1 MTWCQLVSESPES
14 QKGEL
19 ETWKGI
25 LESKGLRNKYSE
37 DKETWKGILE
47 LKGLRNKF

>member
-1 MTWCQLVSESPES
+1 MKKRLLYTNDLVLVSESPES

-25 LESKGLRNKYSE
+25 LESKGLRNNIQKTKKLG
-37 DKETWKGILE
+37 KEY
-47 LKGLRNKF
+47 